1 MFMRLFLTKPM
12 RVKLGC
18 CSGLVLSALL
28 FACASEPPPA
38 APPPPVL
45 KFDSR
50 SFSDKVEINI
60 EGLESKPHMEISLS
74 LVDVPDAPKSPDAE
88 LRRNLRRF
96 LREQFYEGKEP
107 ADYAQGIIQ
116 DYRIRYDAEK
126 EALLENPDLPT
137 AAMNWTYTETIA
149 AEPLPQGLKGKIFH
163 RTTYKFDGGAHGLE
177 EQRYFVTDEAGAQQL
192 SLDYFI
198 QQGKEEALNSLV
210 SAELRRRKGIG
221 ANDPLSAGG
230 YSEDTVTVPA
240 DNFSFNDEGI
250 AFYWN
255 PYEIAPYSEGGI
267 TVTVPYSG
275 LQGLLTDKG
284 IAFIGQAEEAE

>member
-1 MFMRLFLTKPM
+1 MFTRLFLTKTM
-12 RVKLGC
+12 RVKIGYRA
-18 CSGLVLSALL
+18 GLVLSALL
-28 FACASEPPPA
+28 SACASEPPPA

-60 EGLESKPHMEISLS
+60 EGLESKPQMEISLS

-137 AAMNWTYTETIA
+137 APMNWTYTETIT
-149 AEPLPQGLKGKIFH
+149 AEPLPQGLKGKIFR
-163 RTTYKFDGGAHGLE
+163 RTRYSFDGGAHGLE
-177 EQRYFVTDEAGAQQL
+177 EQQYFVTDEAGAQPL

-210 SAELRRRKGIG
+210 SAELRGRGIG
-221 ANDPLSAGG
+221 GLK
-230 YSEDTVTVPA
+230 DTVTVPA
-240 DNFSFNDEGI
+240 ANFTFNDEGI

-267 TVTVPYSG
+267 TVMVPYGG
-275 LQGLLTDKG
+275 LQALLTAPG